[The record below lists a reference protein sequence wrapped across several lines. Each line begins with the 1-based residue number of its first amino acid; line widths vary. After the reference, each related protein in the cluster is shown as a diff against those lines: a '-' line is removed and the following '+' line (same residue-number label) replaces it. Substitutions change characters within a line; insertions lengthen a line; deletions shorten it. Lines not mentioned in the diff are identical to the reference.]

1 MGDSQ
6 SRAAWAEAHRST
18 AMARSI
24 ARRVRAVDRLLNCPD
39 VARIA
44 RLLARPN

>member
-1 MGDSQ
+1 MDDPQ

-24 ARRVRAVDRLLNCPD
+24 ARWVGAVDDKP
-39 VARIA
+39 RIA
-44 RLLARPN
+44 RALARPG